1 MDKLE
6 TIFALQKKLDD
17 KIIEERQ
24 IDKNVADWVLGI
36 TVAMDSEI
44 EEIRQLLPW
53 KWWKNEKEIDME
65 ELRKEVIDLWHFLP
79 SLSMKVG
86 LTAEDVYNMY
96 MEKNQ
101 ENHDRQDGKS
111 SKEGYA
117 VKATESA
124 LK

>member
-24 IDKNVADWVLGI
+24 IDKKNVADWVLGI

-53 KWWKNEKEIDME
+53 KWWKK
-65 ELRKEVIDLWHFLP
+65 
-79 SLSMKVG
+79 MKKRNRYG
-86 LTAEDVYNMY
+86 GTA
-96 MEKNQ
+96 
-101 ENHDRQDGKS
+101 
-111 SKEGYA
+111 
-117 VKATESA
+117 
-124 LK
+124 